1 MLLSTLRLLVC
12 VQSSQLLVALAV
24 LDPHNACFG
33 RLWEQGEEQMGAK
46 DYNGCVATMQRALAL
61 EPENRRFIEEED
73 EARLAATQDDSKGM
87 ALREVV
93 RDLEQVRRLL
103 SD

>member
-1 MLLSTLRLLVC
+1 MRVLHVCCALVHQQGFTLS
-12 VQSSQLLVALAV
+12 
-24 LDPHNACFG
+24 
-33 RLWEQGEEQMGAK
+33 GAK
-46 DYNGCVATMQRALAL
+46 LRIQ
-61 EPENRRFIEEED
+61 EED